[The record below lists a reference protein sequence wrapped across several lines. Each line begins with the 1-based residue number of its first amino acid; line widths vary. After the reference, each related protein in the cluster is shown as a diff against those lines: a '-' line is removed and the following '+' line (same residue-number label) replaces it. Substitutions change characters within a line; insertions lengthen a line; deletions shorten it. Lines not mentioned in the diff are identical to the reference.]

1 VRIWIAGGGTG
12 GHVYPGLAVVQALG
26 AELET
31 RSLDTDCANSTVEIL
46 YVGGEGGA
54 EEKLVKRAGLRFV
67 GIPAGGVHG
76 LALRQAISNLVKL
89 MQGSWRAYQLGRRER
104 PSALFA
110 TGGYASVPV
119 ALAAW
124 TLGTPILVYL
134 PDIEP
139 GLAVRAIAR
148 LAKRIAVTVEDSRAY
163 FPAHKVTVTGYPV
176 RAEFYGLDRED
187 ARTSLGLTPSR
198 EEPVVLVL
206 GGSRG
211 ARSINQAL
219 DGVLEQVLELAQVV
233 HVSGELDWPEVAKRQ
248 ERLPMA
254 LKARYHAVPY
264 LHEMGAALVAANLA
278 VCRAGASTL
287 GELPF
292 FGLPAVLVPYPHAW
306 RYQRVN
312 AEWLTTRGAAI
323 AIADERL
330 SQQLLPTVRRL
341 LADGS
346 ELADMS
352 ERMQALACTDAATKL
367 AGELLSLA
375 TA

>member
-1 VRIWIAGGGTG
+1 
-12 GHVYPGLAVVQALG
+12 
-26 AELET
+26 
-31 RSLDTDCANSTVEIL
+31 
-46 YVGGEGGA
+46 
-54 EEKLVKRAGLRFV
+54 V